1 MHDKSRAYAAYWRNS
16 LVDAELGKGTLKRD
30 ELGAHRKVS
39 ETEAQ
44 AGFLHEDT
52 VTAFFSGEED
62 DTRFVEVV
70 YRPLLYRAKVEHGR
84 IAEQLPE
91 LIAPIV
97 TQALLSRDGCLLPKS
112 DTIVPRDI
120 LQPLEAGAFSIGT
133 VDDLDTFL
141 TKEGSAPSMSPS
153 DVIDD
158 SGTRLDEFAKRWA
171 AYLAG
176 VRRMTDAVCGAFV
189 SRTQQFML
197 VDHALVLK
205 KNVITGATRHI
216 VPLYDHLRD
225 KRPESPLF
233 DTYAREAAAEIEPCL
248 SLDASFADRLGHSS
262 DRFALVD
269 AQRAALNHVLAAQE
283 GEIVAVNGPP
293 GTGKTTLLLSVV
305 ASLWARAALEGGDPP
320 VVCAASTNNQAV
332 TNIIDAFGKDFS
344 HGDGALGGRW
354 LPGVASFGTYLPSQ
368 QRETESAGKYQTN
381 AFFDAIETTEYV
393 DQARTAYLSHAQT
406 AFPGMKAPTVAAV
419 VARLQD
425 ELKTLAG
432 RLAAVEGNWHLLR
445 DAEDEVANELG
456 GDASN
461 EMMRRRNDAADKGA
475 RARRWK
481 TIKDEWESYRARE
494 SLFYAFFSWLSPVAG
509 KRIRLAREHL
519 KKALRDES
527 FAPESLGAT
536 MPEIEAAIGERFQ
549 EHARS
554 RDAAALSV
562 ERGESVLLALS
573 DARDDFRTAA
583 REAGLEVDGETL
595 TLAQCDLIADTQL
608 RFRIFLLTTHYWEGR
623 WLLEMAQWM
632 PAILK
637 TKERRNPGPSTLMSR
652 FRRRMMVTP
661 CMVSTFAMLPKH
673 LRTFVAG
680 DGGFRGEY
688 LYNFIDLLIVD
699 EAGQVLPEVA
709 GASFALARKALVIGD
724 TQQIEPIWSIPR
736 QVDFGNLA
744 NLGLV
749 TGESETA
756 QYEKIAETG
765 KAAASGSVMRAAQ
778 NASRYHADPE
788 LERGL
793 YLYEHRRCYD
803 EIIAF
808 CNTLCYRGKLLPR
821 RGPAPVREAHAP
833 DCLPPMAYLHI
844 DGICESLPTGSR
856 RNLLEAETI
865 AAWLAA
871 NRAMLEAQ
879 YQAPL
884 ARIVGIVSPFAAQVA
899 AIQAACEKLG
909 IEVGRADGQ
918 LTGGTVHS
926 LQGAERHVVIFS
938 PVYSKHDDGR
948 FIDRSVSM
956 LNVAVSRAKDSFLVF
971 GDMDVFTTAAPSEPR
986 GILAKFLFSH
996 PDNALSFEHRP
1007 RTDLQTRD
1015 TAVSQLRDA
1024 AGHDAF
1030 LLDTLSRVKA
1040 CIQIVTPWLRLDRA
1054 KEVGAFEA
1062 MCEAVER
1069 GVDVEIYTDP
1079 QLNIGDAGPEAG
1091 RKRERLLADAEAFR
1105 EAGIAVTFVRRVHS
1119 KIVIGDEEIYCVGSF
1134 NWLSAVRS
1142 GAYARHE
1149 TSLLYRGSG
1158 LLNEILSMR
1167 KSLLQRTVTAGPFA
1181 SEGRPASRRPSEQT

>member
-1 MHDKSRAYAAYWRNS
+1 MHDKSKAYAAYWRNS
-16 LVDAELGKGTLKRD
+16 LVDAELGTGALKKD
-30 ELGAHRKVS
+30 ELGVHRTVS
-39 ETEAQ
+39 ETEAHT
-44 AGFLHEDT
+44 GFLHEDT
-52 VTAFFSGEED
+52 VTAFFSGEAD

-70 YRPLLYRAKVEHGR
+70 YRPLLYRAKVEHGT

-91 LIAPIV
+91 LITPIV
-97 TQALLSRDGCLLPKS
+97 TQALLSRDGCLLPKGN
-112 DTIVPRDI
+112 TVVPRDI
-120 LQPLEAGAFSIGT
+120 LQPLEAGAFSVGT

-141 TKEGSAPSMSPS
+141 TKEGSAPGMSPA

-158 SGTRLDEFAKRWA
+158 SGTRLVEFSKRWA
-171 AYLAG
+171 AYLTG
-176 VRRMTDAVCGAFV
+176 VRTMTDAVCREFV

-205 KNVITGATRHI
+205 KNVITGTTRHI

-225 KRPESPLF
+225 KRPETPLF
-233 DTYAREAAAEIEPCL
+233 DTYAREAAAGIEPCL

-344 HGDGALGGRW
+344 HGDGVFGGRW
-354 LPGVASFGTYLPSQ
+354 LPGIASFGAYLPSQ
-368 QRETESAGKYQTN
+368 QRETETAGKYQTN
-381 AFFDAIETTEYV
+381 AFFDAIETPEYV

-406 AFPGMKAPTVAAV
+406 AFPGMTEPTVTAV

-456 GDASN
+456 GDTSN
-461 EMMRRRNDAADKGA
+461 EMKRRRKDAADTSA

-494 SLFYAFFSWLSPVAG
+494 SLFYAFFSWLPPVAG

-519 KKALRDES
+519 KTALRDES
-527 FAPESLGAT
+527 LAPDSLGAT
-536 MPEIEAAIGERFQ
+536 MSEFEVAIDECLQ
-549 EHARS
+549 ECDLL

-562 ERGESVLLALS
+562 ELGESVLLAQS
-573 DARDDFRTAA
+573 NARDDFQTAA
-583 REAGLEVDGETL
+583 REAGLDVDDG

-637 TKERRNPGPSTLMSR
+637 TKEKRNPGPSTLMPR

-661 CMVSTFAMLPKH
+661 CMVSTFAMLPKY
-673 LRTFVAG
+673 LRTFVVG

-756 QYEKIAETG
+756 RYEKIAETG
-765 KAAASGSVMRAAQ
+765 KAAASGSVMRVAQ

-808 CNTLCYRGKLLPR
+808 CNTLCYRGKLLAR
-821 RGPAPVREAHAP
+821 RGPAPVCEAQAP

-871 NRAMLEAQ
+871 NRAMLETK

-884 ARIVGIVSPFAAQVA
+884 ARIVGIVSPFAAQIA
-899 AIQAACEKLG
+899 AVQAACEKLG

-918 LTGGTVHS
+918 LTGGTVHA

-948 FIDRSVSM
+948 FIDRRASM

-971 GDMDVFTTAAPSEPR
+971 GDMDVFTTAAPSDPR
-986 GILAKFLFSH
+986 GILGAFLFGRS
-996 PDNALSFEHRP
+996 DNALSFEHRLRP
-1007 RTDLQTRD
+1007 DLQTSG

-1030 LLDTLSRVKA
+1030 LLDTLSRVEVS
-1040 CIQIVTPWLRLDRA
+1040 IQIVTPWLRLDRA
-1054 KEVGAFEA
+1054 KDTGAFDA
-1062 MCEAVER
+1062 MCEAVDR

-1079 QLNIGDAGPEAG
+1079 QLNIGDSGPEAG
-1091 RKRERLLADAEAFR
+1091 RKRERLLADTEVFR
-1105 EAGIAVTFVRRVHS
+1105 EAGIAVTFVGRVHS
-1119 KIVIGDEEIYCVGSF
+1119 KVVIGDEAIYCVGSF

-1167 KSLLQRTVTAGPFA
+1167 KSLLQRTITTGPFA
-1181 SEGRPASRRPSEQT
+1181 SKGRQPSPSEQS